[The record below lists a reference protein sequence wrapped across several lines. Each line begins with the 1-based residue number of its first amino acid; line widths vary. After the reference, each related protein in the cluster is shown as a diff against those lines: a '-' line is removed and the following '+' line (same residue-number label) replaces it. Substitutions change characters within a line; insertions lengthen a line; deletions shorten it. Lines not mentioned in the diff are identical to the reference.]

1 MSQGHLG
8 LQTWGKQLVQDRA
21 EEPDAQ
27 ETVRSSLEALA
38 CRVLACRSEAVIFR
52 AAG

>member
-1 MSQGHLG
+1 MRIASVSLG
-8 LQTWGKQLVQDRA
+8 LALPGTGQGLCLKDRA

-27 ETVRSSLEALA
+27 ETVRSSLEAI
-38 CRVLACRSEAVIFR
+38 VFS